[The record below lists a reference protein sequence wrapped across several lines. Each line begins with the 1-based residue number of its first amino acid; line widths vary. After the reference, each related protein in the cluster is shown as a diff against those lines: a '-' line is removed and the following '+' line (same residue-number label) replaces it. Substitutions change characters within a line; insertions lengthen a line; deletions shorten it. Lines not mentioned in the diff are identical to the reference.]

1 MDLLQLCIT
10 AYHHGGPRDS
20 SYVVLFLTACYY
32 DILLYAAHIDIDPS
46 ILVAAVNNSR
56 SYFFN
61 CIPTTSQDE
70 GGVVDIRWLINGTL
84 LDDSDLNNVNS
95 AFVGGV
101 GGFGTLTFSSVQLDQ
116 NSTSVSCNVHFVS
129 GHVEKSSDSLLLLQG

>member
-1 MDLLQLCIT
+1 M
-10 AYHHGGPRDS
+10 
-20 SYVVLFLTACYY
+20 
-32 DILLYAAHIDIDPS
+32 HIDLDPS

-61 CIPTTSQDE
+61 CIPPASQNED
-70 GGVVDIRWLINGTL
+70 GVVDIRWLINGSL

-95 AFVGGV
+95 AFVSGF
-101 GGFGTLTFSSVQLDQ
+101 GGFGTLTFSSVRLDQ

-129 GHVEKSSDSLLLLQG
+129 GHVENSSDSLLLLQG

>member
-1 MDLLQLCIT
+1 MWI
-10 AYHHGGPRDS
+10 
-20 SYVVLFLTACYY
+20 
-32 DILLYAAHIDIDPS
+32 ILLYAVHIDLDPS

-61 CIPTTSQDE
+61 CIPTTSQNE

-95 AFVGGV
+95 AFVSGV
-101 GGFGTLTFSSVQLDQ
+101 GGFGTLTSQVYDWTKTPHLSIAMFTLCLDM
-116 NSTSVSCNVHFVS
+116 
-129 GHVEKSSDSLLLLQG
+129 